1 MQSAPRA
8 LIAGLGLI
16 GGSIGIAL
24 RARGWRI
31 AFVDPNVTLDEAKR
45 AKAADEKL
53 DALGAADLTV
63 LATPVDVALLI
74 LSEAKDPLRKRA
86 GDPSPSAQDLWT
98 SACSVMEPLRKA
110 GGEKFIA
117 GHPLAGSH
125 ERGLAAARKDLFAGK
140 VWFVDREQALV
151 KKMIADCGARME
163 IVTPEEHDAAI
174 ALTSH
179 LPQVLSTAL
188 GAYLE
193 QHGIEDRFIGE
204 GLRTFLRLAG
214 SDASVWMPVVNANS
228 KRIAPHADA
237 VAKIAKEI
245 LAGDAAAFERAQRLW
260 ARLLSSAPR

>member
-8 LIAGLGLI
+8 LVVGLGLI

-31 AFVDPNVTLDEAKR
+31 AFLDPKITLDAAR
-45 AKAADEKL
+45 AAKAADEKV

-63 LATPVDVALLI
+63 LATPVDVAVDLL
-74 LSEAKDPLRKRA
+74 STQH
-86 GDPSPSAQDLWT
+86 SALGTLT
-98 SACSVMEPLRKA
+98 SACSVMEPLRKV
-110 GGEKFIA
+110 GGKNFVA
-117 GHPLAGSH
+117 GHPLAGSQK
-125 ERGLAAARKDLFAGK
+125 RGLASARGDLFLQR
-140 VWFVDREQALV
+140 VWFVDRDDAIVQR
-151 KKMIADCGARME
+151 MIADCGARME
-163 IVTPEEHDAAI
+163 IVTAGEHDAAI

-188 GAYLE
+188 AAHLE
-193 QHGIEDRFIGE
+193 QNGIEERFIGE

-214 SDASVWMPVVNANS
+214 SDATVWMPVVNANS
-228 KRIAPHADA
+228 ARIAPHAEA

-245 LAGDAAAFERAQRLW
+245 LAGDTAAFERAQRFW